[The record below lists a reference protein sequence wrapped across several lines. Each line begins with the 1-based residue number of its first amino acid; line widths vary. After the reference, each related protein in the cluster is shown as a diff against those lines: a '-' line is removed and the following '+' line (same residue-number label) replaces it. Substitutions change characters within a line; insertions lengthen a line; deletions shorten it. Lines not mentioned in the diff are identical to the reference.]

1 MQQWLWVLFIE
12 EYNKKRSM
20 INAGVVL
27 AATQDEAKEKAQE
40 QIGFNLL
47 PGMAINLTDNV
58 TGMTAGQLMNLR
70 GN

>member
-27 AATQDEAKEKAQE
+27 AANKDEAREKAQE
-40 QIGFNLL
+40 QIGFNLM

-58 TGMTAGQLMNLR
+58 TGMTVGQLMNLR

>member
-12 EYNKKRSM
+12 EYNKKRSI

-27 AATQDEAKEKAQE
+27 ATTQDEAREKAQE
-40 QIGFNLL
+40 QIGFNLM